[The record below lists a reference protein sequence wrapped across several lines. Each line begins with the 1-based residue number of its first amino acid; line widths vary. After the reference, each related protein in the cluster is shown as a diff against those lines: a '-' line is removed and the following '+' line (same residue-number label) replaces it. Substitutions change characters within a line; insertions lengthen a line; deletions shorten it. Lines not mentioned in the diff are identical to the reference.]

1 MVLVIARTTVAAFLA
16 TVSLARADVALFL
29 EEPHG
34 TFGDMNPTGHAA
46 IYLSNICAASLTSL
60 RACNPGEPGAVISR
74 YHRIGGY
81 DWLTVPLIPYLYAV
95 DSAAEVPR
103 AVSITDVDSLRD
115 RYRRANLESV
125 APNLPDGST
134 PKGDWIQLV
143 GASYDRT
150 IFSFELKTTP
160 EQDARFIQ
168 DFNARRNTTDFH
180 LLFHNCADFARGAID
195 FYYPK
200 AVHRSM
206 VADLGIMTPKQAA
219 RSLLQYSKKHP
230 ELQLTTVVV
239 PQVPGL
245 PHSAA
250 VRGVVESVLTSK
262 KYIVPLA
269 PLAVLYPYF
278 GGSLAFAW
286 VGDGHFNPR
295 HLAAA
300 EDPVTEPVIIAQ
312 ELESGRSAQ
321 PPDVMRTSLKSVI
334 AAPATL
340 E

>member
-1 MVLVIARTTVAAFLA
+1 MIARTTAIAFLA
-16 TVSLARADVALFL
+16 TVSVAHADVALFL

-46 IYLSNICAASLTSL
+46 IYLSNVCAASPTSL
-60 RACNPGEPGAVISR
+60 RACNPGEPGVVVSR
-74 YHRIGGY
+74 YHRVGGY
-81 DWLTVPLIPYLYAV
+81 DWLAVPLIPYLYAV
-95 DSAAEVPR
+95 DSPADVPH
-103 AVSITDVDSLRD
+103 AVSISDVAALRD
-115 RYRRANLESV
+115 QYRRANLESV
-125 APNLPDGST
+125 APDLPDGSS
-134 PKGDWIQLV
+134 PKGDWMQLV

-160 EQDARFIQ
+160 EQDARFIE

-200 AVHRSM
+200 AIHRSL

-219 RSLLQYSKKHP
+219 RSLLQYTKKHP
-230 ELQLTTVVV
+230 GLEVTTVVI

-250 VRGVVESVLTSK
+250 VRGVVESLLTSK

-278 GGSLAFAW
+278 GGSLAVAW

-295 HLAAA
+295 HLPAA
-300 EDPVTEPVIIAQ
+300 EDPSAEPLIIAQ
-312 ELESGRSAQ
+312 ELESGRAAQ
-321 PPDVMRTSLKSVI
+321 PPDATRTSLKSVV

>member
-1 MVLVIARTTVAAFLA
+1 VRNVSIAVAFGLLA
-16 TVSLARADVALFL
+16 TASVAHAEVALFL

-46 IYLSNICAASLTSL
+46 IYLSNVCAASLTSL
-60 RACNPGEPGAVISR
+60 RACNPGEPGVVISR

-81 DWLTVPLIPYLYAV
+81 DWLAVPLIPYLYAV
-95 DSAAEVPR
+95 DSAADVPH

-115 RYRRANLESV
+115 SYRRAFLESV
-125 APNLPDGST
+125 APDLPDGST
-134 PKGDWIQLV
+134 PKGDWTQLI

-150 IFSFELKTTP
+150 IFSFELATTP
-160 EQDARFIQ
+160 EQDAQFI
-168 DFNARRNTTDFH
+168 DAFNARRNKTDFH
-180 LLFHNCADFARGAID
+180 ILFHNCADFARGAID

-200 AVHRSM
+200 AIHRSLI
-206 VADLGIMTPKQAA
+206 ADLGIMTPKQAA
-219 RSLLQYSKKHP
+219 HSLLQYSKKHP
-230 ELQLTTVVV
+230 ELQLTNVVI

-245 PHSAA
+245 QHSAA
-250 VRGVVESVLTSK
+250 VRGVVESLLTSK

-278 GGSLAFAW
+278 GGTLAFAW
-286 VGDGHFNPR
+286 VEDGHFNPR

-300 EDPVTEPVIIAQ
+300 EDPATEPTVIAE
-312 ELESGRSAQ
+312 ELESGRVA
-321 PPDVMRTSLKSVI
+321 PPPNVTRTSLKSVI
-334 AAPATL
+334 DSPATI

>member
-1 MVLVIARTTVAAFLA
+1 MSVWKA
-16 TVSLARADVALFL
+16 SLISLLLTASALHADVALFL

-46 IYLSNICAASLTSL
+46 IYLSNVCAASLTSL
-60 RACNPGEPGAVISR
+60 RPCRDGEPGVVISR

-81 DWLTVPLIPYLYAV
+81 DWLAIPLIPYLYGV
-95 DSAAEVPR
+95 DSASEVPH
-103 AVSITDVDSLRD
+103 AVSLADVAALRD
-115 RYRRANLESV
+115 QYRRAHLESV
-125 APNLPDGST
+125 APDAPDGST
-134 PKGDWIQLV
+134 PKGDWIQLI

-150 IFSFELKTTP
+150 IYSFELKTTP
-160 EQDARFIQ
+160 QQDARFIEA
-168 DFNARRNTTDFH
+168 FSARRNRTDFH
-180 LLFHNCADFARGAID
+180 LLFHNCADFARQAIN

-200 AVHRSM
+200 AIHRSLI
-206 VADLGIMTPKQAA
+206 ADMGIMTPKQAA
-219 RSLLQYSKKHP
+219 KCLLRDSKKHP
-230 ELQLTTVVV
+230 EFQLTSIVI

-245 PHSAA
+245 PPSRN
-250 VRGVVESVLTSK
+250 VRGVLESVLTSK

-286 VGDGHFNPR
+286 VEDGHFNPR

-300 EDPVTEPVIIAQ
+300 EDPSTEPAVIAQ
-312 ELESGRSAQ
+312 ELETGHATAASNTA
-321 PPDVMRTSLKSVI
+321 RTSLKSALDSPVGV
-334 AAPATL
+334 